1 MSIKSIYLPTI
12 ALSLIE
18 RSHAVVQKNEEAAQ
32 EALSLPILA
41 TAGTLFALFG
51 RAAFMLS
58 QVRISMTSLLMY
70 SLMGF
75 GAGISVSSPAI
86 YSFFSKMQNRENVI
100 KIKEAA
106 RTWANGC
113 I

>member
-32 EALSLPILA
+32 EALSLPIA